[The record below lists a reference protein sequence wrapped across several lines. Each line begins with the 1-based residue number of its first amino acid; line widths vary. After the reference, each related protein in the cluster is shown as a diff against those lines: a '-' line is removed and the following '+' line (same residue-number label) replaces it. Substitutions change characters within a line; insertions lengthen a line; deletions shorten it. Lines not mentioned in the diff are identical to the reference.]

1 MQEETRLLNILC
13 IADAPAERFASGR
26 ETRRLAGVAGLP
38 TTGFAMGHSTLDRGG
53 AIPEHQHPN
62 EEVYVILSGSGLISV
77 GNEQRDVAEG
87 CCVFIPP
94 DAPHF
99 LRNTGDGVMT
109 ILWVY
114 APADLVDHWAA
125 ERAGLLI
132 APRSGPADQAQDES
146 R

>member
-1 MQEETRLLNILC
+1 MQEETRPLTILC
-13 IADAPAERFASGR
+13 IADAPVERFASGR

-62 EEVYVILSGSGLISV
+62 EEVYVILSGSGLMAV
-77 GNEQRDVAEG
+77 GDEQRDVAEG

-99 LRNTGDGVMT
+99 LRNTGGDVMT
-109 ILWVY
+109 VLWVY
-114 APADLVDHWAA
+114 APADIVNHWAE
-125 ERAGLLI
+125 ERVGLLI
-132 APRSGPADQAQDES
+132 APRLGSIDQPRDES
-146 R
+146 

>member
-1 MQEETRLLNILC
+1 MHEETSLLDILC

-38 TTGFAMGHSTLDRGG
+38 TTHFAMGHSTLDPGG
-53 AIPEHQHPN
+53 SIPQHQHPN
-62 EEVYVILSGSGLISV
+62 EEVYVVLSGSGIVFV
-77 GNEQRDVAEG
+77 GDERQDVSEG

-99 LRNTGDGVMT
+99 LHNTGNGEMT

-114 APADLVDHWAA
+114 APADVVDHWAE
-125 ERAGLLI
+125 ERAGRLV
-132 APRSGPADQAQDES
+132 APPAPGPTHQAEEET
-146 R
+146 

>member
-1 MQEETRLLNILC
+1 MEEETSPLTILC
-13 IADAPAERFASGR
+13 LDDAPVERFASGR

-62 EEVYVILSGSGLISV
+62 EEVYVILSGSGLMVV
-77 GNEQRDVAEG
+77 GDEQREVTEG

-99 LRNTGDGVMT
+99 LRNTGDRLMT
-109 ILWVY
+109 VLWVY
-114 APADLVDHWAA
+114 APVGIVDHWGE
-125 ERAGLLI
+125 ERAGRLI
-132 APRSGPADQAQDES
+132 APQHGPADQPREGS
-146 R
+146 